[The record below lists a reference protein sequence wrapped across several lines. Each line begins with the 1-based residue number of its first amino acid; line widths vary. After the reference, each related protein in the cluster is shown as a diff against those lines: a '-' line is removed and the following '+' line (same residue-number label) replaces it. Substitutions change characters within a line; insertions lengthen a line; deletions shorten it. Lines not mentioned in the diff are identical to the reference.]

1 MVFIQAL
8 LRQPAKAKSVAQSS
22 GDNPSSS
29 SSAEKYRKGTSAFI
43 TDEICSVILD
53 ISLQRMIKKSSV
65 SGDVLELWSDELEG
79 KGDFGQYRSRLVT
92 FVTYLQKDPV
102 QFTHLKFR
110 FSSNTL
116 QEAFNFIYSIF
127 FAQVSSKFL
136 FMITL
141 QNNLAK

>member
-1 MVFIQAL
+1 MVFVQAL

-29 SSAEKYRKGTSAFI
+29 SLANSLASPAEKYRKGTSAFI

-79 KGDFGQYRSRLVT
+79 KGEFSQYRSRLVT
-92 FVTYLQKDPV
+92 FVTFLRYFV
-102 QFTHLKFR
+102 QFIPLK
-110 FSSNTL
+110 
-116 QEAFNFIYSIF
+116 
-127 FAQVSSKFL
+127 
-136 FMITL
+136 
-141 QNNLAK
+141 

>member
-1 MVFIQAL
+1 MLFLLNVCFEITASSFLVFIQAL

-29 SSAEKYRKGTSAFI
+29 SLANSSASPAEKYRKGTSAFI

-79 KGDFGQYRSRLVT
+79 KGEFSQYRSRLVT
-92 FVTYLQKDPV
+92 FVTFLRYFMQPISK
-102 QFTHLKFR
+102 TR
-110 FSSNTL
+110 ISSNIL
-116 QEAFNFIYSIF
+116 
-127 FAQVSSKFL
+127 
-136 FMITL
+136 
-141 QNNLAK
+141 